1 MKTSLILLTLSGI
14 VLIDFLKKNRAIL
27 IYLPL
32 IIYWLILFIAT
43 SLPTDYIP
51 SVGVGDK
58 FSHFFAY
65 MVLSVLLYFTFSLQT
80 RSEILKK
87 YPAIMTI
94 LVGSV
99 YGILDELHQMLIP
112 GRSAE
117 FLDWIADF
125 VGTIVGVLLA
135 RLLYRI
141 FSDMNGRRKS

>member
-1 MKTSLILLTLSGI
+1 MTLSGI

>member
-1 MKTSLILLTLSGI
+1 MTLSGI

-87 YPAIMTI
+87 YPAIITI

>member
-1 MKTSLILLTLSGI
+1 MTLSGI

-65 MVLSVLLYFTFSLQT
+65 MVLSVLLYFAFSLQT

-99 YGILDELHQMLIP
+99 YGIVDELHQMLIP

-141 FSDMNGRRKS
+141 FSNMNVSRKS